1 MKSLVFVIILMVIV
15 ACQPSKPLEE
25 KSATNYFLH
34 KNSGIQNGG
43 VKMIPLETER
53 GIFNVWTK
61 TIGNN
66 PKTRVLL
73 LSGGP
78 GISHEYLE
86 CFESFLPGE
95 GIEFIYYDQLGCG
108 HSDNPADTSFWD
120 LDRFVEE
127 VEQVRKSL
135 QLDKDNFYL
144 LGHSWGGILAMQYA
158 LKYQQ
163 NMKGLIVSNM
173 MSSCPDYGQYA
184 DEVLA
189 LQMDKVVLDS
199 IRTMEAAGEY
209 TNPKYMNLLMNH
221 YYQQHI
227 CRILIADWPEPVN
240 RAFAGMNQSLYV
252 TMQGPS
258 EFGIS
263 GKLTHWDISKR
274 LQEILIP
281 TLVIGAKHDT
291 MDPEHMK
298 WMSSQF
304 KNGSYLF
311 CDNGSHMCFY
321 DDQQTYFKGLI
332 DFLNKTK

>member
-1 MKSLVFVIILMVIV
+1 MVIV